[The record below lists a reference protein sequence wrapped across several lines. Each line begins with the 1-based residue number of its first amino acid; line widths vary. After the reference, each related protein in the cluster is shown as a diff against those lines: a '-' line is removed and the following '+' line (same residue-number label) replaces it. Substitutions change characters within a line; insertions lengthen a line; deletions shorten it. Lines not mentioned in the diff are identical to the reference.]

1 MGSGDAENHDM
12 DLPPP
17 VLVPSAEDLV
27 KMEEANKA
35 AAEVT
40 DSLLHH
46 KLELAQKTRTVE
58 MLTKALNQQRELT
71 MRHAKEQVIN
81 FSIPLVFEK
90 CG

>member
-1 MGSGDAENHDM
+1 MDNTEL

-40 DSLLHH
+40 DSLLQH
-46 KLELAQKTRTVE
+46 KLELAQKSRTVD

-71 MRHAKEQVIN
+71 MRHAKEQVN
-81 FSIPLVFEK
+81 N
-90 CG
+90 

>member
-1 MGSGDAENHDM
+1 MDNTEL

-40 DSLLHH
+40 DSLLQH
-46 KLELAQKTRTVE
+46 KLELAQKSRTVD

-71 MRHAKEQVIN
+71 MRHAKEQVN
-81 FSIPLVFEK
+81 NWHGQMVEL
-90 CG
+90 